1 MAAGGGL
8 VTDPAT
14 FARLRG
20 ACTTVW
26 LRARPEE
33 HMGRVE
39 AQGDLRPMARRADAM
54 TELKG
59 ILAARAPL
67 YAQASHVVDTSSLE
81 PDAVVHRVAGLVAA
95 G

>member
-1 MAAGGGL
+1 
-8 VTDPAT
+8 VTDPVT
-14 FARLRG
+14 YARLRG

-33 HMGRVE
+33 HMARVE

-54 TELKG
+54 TELRG
-59 ILAARAPL
+59 ILEARSPL
-67 YAQASHVVDTSSLE
+67 YAQASHVVDTTGV
-81 PDAVVHRVAGLVAA
+81 DAGAVAERAASLVAA